1 MPLRMI
7 FTAPERE
14 KLGVLI
20 NNISIYGSQLVTRGG
35 SEILMRALTNIANL
49 QKEHEDLL
57 KRLHELSQE
66 QNEESPLRLI
76 EDLRRVPV
84 DVATMLTLVRRCVLA
99 SAFLGHCLRNQRIHK
114 RLRRGW
120 RKHGSFIELL
130 QVIPTCG

>member
-1 MPLRMI
+1 MPLRMV

-20 NNISIYGSQLVTRGG
+20 NNLSIYGSQLITRGG

-57 KRLHELSQE
+57 KRLHELAQE

-84 DVATMLTLVRRCVLA
+84 DVATMLSLVRRCLLA
-99 SAFLGHCLRNQRIHK
+99 SAFLGH
-114 RLRRGW
+114 
-120 RKHGSFIELL
+120 LL
-130 QVIPTCG
+130 AQPTHSQTTAEGLAKPRQLH

>member
-49 QKEHEDLL
+49 QKEPEDLL
-57 KRLHELSQE
+57 KRLHELAQE

-84 DVATMLTLVRRCVLA
+84 DVATMLTLGRQHS
-99 SAFLGHCLRNQRIHK
+99 SAICLRNQRIH
-114 RLRRGW
+114 
-120 RKHGSFIELL
+120 
-130 QVIPTCG
+130 